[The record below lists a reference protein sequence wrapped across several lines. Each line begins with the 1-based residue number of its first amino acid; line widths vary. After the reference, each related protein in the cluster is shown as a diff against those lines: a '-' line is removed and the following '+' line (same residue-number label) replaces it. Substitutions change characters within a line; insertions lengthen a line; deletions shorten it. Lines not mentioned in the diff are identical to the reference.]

1 MKYLCSLV
9 ISMVLLAACSGSNGD
24 ATDDC
29 EPYAGVWIS
38 TEEFGSPEDEG
49 GIYRIRLELP
59 LAGEVSLL
67 ESDTIE
73 VWDSWD
79 CQDGT
84 ITVVT
89 SSGEVRTLATIVDDD
104 MLTTGRAT
112 LLRND

>member
-1 MKYLCSLV
+1 MF
-9 ISMVLLAACSGSNGD
+9 LLAACSGSNGD

-29 EPYAGVWIS
+29 EQYAGVWVS

-49 GIYRIRLELP
+49 GIYRVRLELP

-79 CQDGT
+79 CRDGT

-89 SSGEVRTLATIVDDD
+89 SSGEVRTVATIVDADT
-104 MLTTGRAT
+104 LTKGRAT
-112 LLRND
+112 RLRSE